1 MPNRHVHAK
10 RRLWRIPLV
19 GQSTL
24 RLSAALLIILQGP
37 EDLLASVPDDIP
49 PLSQPS
55 ITHSL
60 GLSGQACAYSN
71 QLFQLMRT
79 LGSDDPP
86 NAAYFLR
93 AGRAKPREWLSYNLT
108 VKFGKRL
115 SRFEEHDNGVTVFFE
130 DGTSATGCILVRADG
145 TSSTGKPPPYART
158 RSTTTLSTRSTHEL
172 PPSRLHN
179 WRGPAIKR
187 VVRTGNFVSLYH
199 STSSLA

>member
-130 DGTSATGCILVRADG
+130 TGHRQLAVYLLEPMARVALVSPR
-145 TSSTGKPPPYART
+145 P
-158 RSTTTLSTRSTHEL
+158 THERVRQQLSPPDLHMNYL
-172 PPSRLHN
+172 PVACIIGEVQLS
-179 WRGPAIKR
+179 KE
-187 VVRTGNFVSLYH
+187 
-199 STSSLA
+199 